1 MTHPVRGD
9 GSTGPVCSGR
19 RPPLISHTGTGDLST
34 SLASRNLDKETS
46 DQTTG
51 TGDAPVGHVA
61 RIGSTPADEFERPVF
76 AAGAVLWRRT
86 SPAGPGTPETA
97 GNGDDADAIEIA
109 VIHRPHYDDWSLP
122 KGKVDPGEN
131 MIATATREIAEETGY
146 TPTLGWLLGYI
157 HYPLGS
163 KTKVVYYW
171 TAEVTDGRFQ
181 DNNEVD
187 ELCWLSPDDAKAKV
201 SHDADRDVIAAAE
214 EVLSLGCT
222 RRVLYVRHAKAMSRD
237 NWEEDDALRPLTKKG
252 HRQAAALPTVLEGY
266 QPKSVFTAV
275 PERCRATVEPTADQL
290 GLDIET
296 DVNLGDA
303 ALQHSAR
310 TVMEA
315 LVQASSA
322 PVSVVCSQ
330 GEIIPTVVAGLAE
343 DAGFEIED
351 LRTKKGSVWVLHFGA
366 DDTLLGAD
374 YLASPLPVR

>member
-1 MTHPVRGD
+1 M
-9 GSTGPVCSGR
+9 
-19 RPPLISHTGTGDLST
+19 ISHTGTGDLST
-34 SLASRNLDKETS
+34 SLASRNLGAGASQATAGETVK
-46 DQTTG
+46 
-51 TGDAPVGHVA
+51 PVGHVA

-86 SPAGPGTPETA
+86 SPQGPGTPETA
-97 GNGDDADAIEIA
+97 GGPDGDGIEIA

-131 MIATATREIAEETGY
+131 VITTATREIAEETGY
-146 TPTLGWLLGYI
+146 SPTLGWLLGYI

-171 TAEVTDGRFQ
+171 TAEVTDGEFRE
-181 DNNEVD
+181 NNEVD
-187 ELCWLSPDDAKAKV
+187 ELRWLSPSAAKAMV
-201 SHDADRDVIAAAE
+201 SHDADRDVITAAE
-214 EVLSLGCT
+214 EVLDLGCT
-222 RRVLYVRHAKAMSRD
+222 RRVLYVRHAKAMARET
-237 NWEEDDALRPLTKKG
+237 WKEDDDLRPLTKKG
-252 HRQAAALPTVLEGY
+252 YRQAAELSGVLEGY
-266 QPKSVFTAV
+266 RPKSVFTAA
-275 PERCRATVEPTADQL
+275 PERCRATVEPTAARL

-296 DVNLGDA
+296 NANLGDA

-322 PVSVVCSQ
+322 PVSVVCAQ
-330 GEIIPTVVAGLAE
+330 GEIIPAVVSGLAE

-351 LRTKKGSVWVLHFGA
+351 LRTKKSSVWVLHFGA